1 MKRVRCAQA
10 FWKLNFE
17 LGLGFL
23 DKIVTMDETSVSFLH
38 SRVQTRIISWLP
50 KGSNLPLKFKRQ

>member
-10 FWKLNFE
+10 FLKLNFE

-23 DKIVTMDETSVSFLH
+23 DKIVTMDETSVSFFTLSPNEGH
-38 SRVQTRIISWLP
+38 LNGSRRAPTRS
-50 KGSNLPLKFKRQ
+50 